1 MSLYDETIYNI
12 KQNKDI
18 RDSGKL
24 IAIPFYR
31 MPNLSTVLPGI
42 RKGMYVLLTAGTKES
57 KSQLANFMFIQQ
69 PIEYLYLNPECGLDI
84 KIKLFSLE
92 ISKED
97 FMALSMAYRLFS
109 EYGII
114 ISPENLQSVFQGY
127 VLDIKILAI
136 LESTKFREYFEFF
149 ESKIEVIDNIKSPT
163 GIMINAEGY
172 ARANGKVIYD
182 KVTWDDG
189 TEHKII
195 KEYVPNNPNQIVE
208 VIVDHATLLSEKGRT
223 LYDCIKVLSSDYFL
237 KLKNTYKF
245 SPVLV
250 QQQSASST
258 EQQFTNRGENILDK
272 VKPSREGLSSNKD
285 TAMDINLML
294 GIFSPYKYKESS
306 YAGWDLTRFRDYHRE
321 LSIMLNRNGRSN
333 ITQQLFFN
341 GACSYFQELP
351 TLDASK
357 REDIITKDR
366 IYERIN
372 QYRLDEL
379 EYTKLN
385 K

>member
-1 MSLYDETIYNI
+1 MSLYDETIYSI
-12 KQNKDI
+12 KQNKKI
-18 RDSGKL
+18 RESGKL
-24 IAIPFYR
+24 LAIPFWR
-31 MPNLSTVLPGI
+31 MPTLSTVLPGI
-42 RKGMYVLLTAGTKES
+42 RKGMYSLITAGTKES
-57 KSQLANFMFIQQ
+57 KSQLTNFMFIHQ
-69 PIEYLYLNPECGLDI
+69 PVEYLYMNPNCGLDL

-97 FMALSMAYRLFS
+97 SMASAMAYRLFS

-114 ISPENLQSVFQGY
+114 INPENLQSIFQGY
-127 VLDIKILAI
+127 TLDSKILDI

-149 ESKIEVIDNIKSPT
+149 EDKVEIIDNIKNPT

-172 ARANGKVIYD
+172 ARTNGKVIYD
-182 KVTWDDG
+182 EVKWDDG
-189 TEHKII
+189 SVHKII

-208 VIVDHATLLSEKGRT
+208 VIVDHATLLSERGKT
-223 LYDCIKVLSSDYFL
+223 LYECIKELSSVHFL

-258 EQQFTNRGENILDK
+258 EQQFTNRGDTILDK

-294 GIFSPYKYKESS
+294 GIFSPYKYKETQ
-306 YAGWDLTRFRDYHRE
+306 YEGWDLTQIRDYHRE
-321 LSIMLNRNGRSN
+321 LSILLNRNGRSN

-341 GACSYFQELP
+341 GACSFFKELP
-351 TLDASK
+351 YQPTPDK
-357 REDIITKDR
+357 RQDI
-366 IYERIN
+366 
-372 QYRLDEL
+372 YRVVKRYRDDEL
-379 EYTKLN
+379 KYTS
-385 K
+385 